1 MASLTE
7 TITVAFIGISVAG
20 FLLGSCSF
28 QALSYFVGR
37 TDSGI
42 VRCLV
47 GLVLS
52 LNLIHQ
58 SLINYSGSELYHN
71 LIFNNPIMLPYTT
84 WSSVSSNWYQLY
96 FISIAFGRG
105 AYGDALFVLAE
116 FGCSIGSYLLGA
128 FVAIANSK
136 VDFKS
141 MPLQICVNF
150 TNETFE
156 ERTLSSTNWLC
167 SISSLI
173 AILAA
178 PDTLIYVVFFFS
190 IGRLHAITLLTTL
203 NAREKIRQSD
213 DDTGTKPGRTSPL
226 VFRPL
231 ATGKSS
237 IRDGAKVVVPVMRTK
252 HQMNMQ
258 RDGLS
263 HMIGGEGDAYE
274 LQDLPTGKYDSAI
287 YLHFLLKHSFK
298 IYLE

>member
-1 MASLTE
+1 MSKDFFSSTA
-7 TITVAFIGISVAG
+7 A
-20 FLLGSCSF
+20 CSF

-105 AYGDALFVLAE
+105 AYGDWYIKFSFFVILYRSNE
-116 FGCSIGSYLLGA
+116 VYRHCSYWQSLVAVL
-128 FVAIANSK
+128 VAISWAK
-136 VDFKS
+136 FKS
-141 MPLQICVNF
+141 GFQ
-150 TNETFE
+150 
-156 ERTLSSTNWLC
+156 RTDTILNKLMLLAINTGCITSLC